1 MAEKDACEVR
11 QSSPQTGF
19 FLLIIWQRAKPGSLK
34 MGNQKLISDPL
45 QRLVKIITKF
55 D

>member
-19 FLLIIWQRAKPGSLK
+19 FLLIIWQRAKPGPLK
-34 MGNQKLISDPL
+34 MGNQKPTSDPPG
-45 QRLVKIITKF
+45 KISKDHYKI
-55 D
+55 